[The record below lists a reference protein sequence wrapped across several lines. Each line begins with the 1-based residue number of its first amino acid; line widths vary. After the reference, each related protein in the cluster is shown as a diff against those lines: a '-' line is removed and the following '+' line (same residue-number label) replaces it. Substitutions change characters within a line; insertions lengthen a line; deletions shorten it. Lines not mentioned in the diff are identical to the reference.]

1 MRALCFSSDELV
13 RIASQCEK
21 TILVWPSNGVK
32 SSRHVDSEELFILP
46 QFYLR
51 SSAFGC
57 GVFSQAS
64 VTANGVKRGEVQ
76 WTIQIRGCTSGQ
88 FRARSHYARLVC
100 ERTIQ
105 FSANRDPSQPS
116 RGRSAPRCR
125 NFEFLLPEE
134 GLSALIGAHHG
145 CPC

>member
-1 MRALCFSSDELV
+1 MRVLCFSSGCRVQIL
-13 RIASQCEK
+13 SQCEK
-21 TILVWPSNGVK
+21 TILVWPSNAVK
-32 SSRHVDSEELFILP
+32 SSRHVDSEELFVLP

-51 SSAFGC
+51 SSAFSC
-57 GVFSQAS
+57 GAFSQPS
-64 VTANGVKRGEVQ
+64 VTANAVKRGEVQ

-116 RGRSAPRCR
+116 RGRSALRCR
-125 NFEFLLPEE
+125 NFKLLLPEE
-134 GLSALIGAHHG
+134 GLSAFIGVHHW
-145 CPC
+145 CLS